1 MFSVDVNDSNCVQK
15 LKDKLSLLIGK
26 QKLVV
31 LCIGCDRVAGD
42 SLGPMIGT
50 KLIEQLDKDVIV
62 YGMVDNNINA
72 KNLLLVK
79 DMIRELH
86 YDRMLLVVDAA
97 LGHTAEVGTIQIY
110 SHGLYPGS
118 ATNKNLPCVGDIS
131 IVGVVNEK
139 ITAFGLSML
148 YTARQQTVNSMAKV
162 ISESIAGSIA

>member
-1 MFSVDVNDSNCVQK
+1 MFSVDVYDSNCVQK

-97 LGHTAEVGTIQIY
+97 
-110 SHGLYPGS
+110 
-118 ATNKNLPCVGDIS
+118 
-131 IVGVVNEK
+131 
-139 ITAFGLSML
+139 
-148 YTARQQTVNSMAKV
+148 
-162 ISESIAGSIA
+162 